1 MTEKAQGTAGR
12 RWHASMSVALGLG
25 LGFFV
30 LTAMAGV
37 LGVGLVVGY
46 QNTVDLLRQKAE
58 LIINSQREQVFQFV
72 ESAEN
77 QIDFLSRQIA
87 DNQVEPGQS
96 DEFLNLLLGALSAT
110 PQIIRIQFISSDGQ
124 LTGVERQHD
133 ESVPIFQRIGEDD
146 DLRQLFDTTTTGLEA
161 HWGALLWRQEY
172 EQAVLN
178 YQQPV
183 VRAGQLLGIMSAW
196 ISSKQ
201 LSEFLSTLDTEL
213 GANAFI
219 LHGEDQV
226 LAHPLMAFGYEGLTR
241 SKPLPPQTNYNDPV
255 VSAMWREQR
264 QASIIDWFIS
274 GDGVRRV
281 GLAEQNYVVLFDEIS
296 GYSERPWLIATYFE
310 SHDIA
315 AEAGR
320 LRWAIIFSLILSV
333 FAAATAGFIG
343 HRIAQ
348 PARRLAAG
356 SRKVHS
362 LDLANVE
369 RIPRSFFRELD
380 DAAQSFNV
388 MLDGLCWFERYVPK
402 GLVRRLMSLNPELEI
417 ESSFREVAILFTDIV
432 GYTSLSEN
440 MTAPAAAA
448 FLNDHFSIIAD
459 CVEAEGGTVD
469 KFIGDSVMAI
479 WGAPEHQ
486 ADLADRACRCALA
499 IASAIRKE
507 NARRQEAGE
516 TPVQLRIG
524 IHVGRVVVGNIGSA
538 GRVNYTV
545 VGDAANVAQ
554 RLEEAGK
561 SFGAAEG
568 PDVDVNILISGA
580 TRGSLSE
587 PFELHHVGPQTLR
600 GREEQVE
607 IYVLSGPS
615 S

>member
-1 MTEKAQGTAGR
+1 
-12 RWHASMSVALGLG
+12 MSVALGLG

-77 QIDFLSRQIA
+77 QIDFISRQIA

-110 PQIIRIQFISSDGQ
+110 PQIIRIQFIGNDGR
-124 LTGVERQHD
+124 LTGVERQID
-133 ESVPIFQRIGEDD
+133 ESIPIFQRIGEDD
-146 DLRQLFDTTTTGLEA
+146 DLRRLVDTTRSRLEP
-161 HWGALLWRQEY
+161 HWGGLLWRQEY

-183 VRAGQLLGIMSAW
+183 VRAGQMLGVMSAW
-196 ISSKQ
+196 ISSQQ

-219 LHGEDQV
+219 LHGQDQV
-226 LAHPLMAFGYEGLTR
+226 LAHPLMAFGYPGLTR
-241 SKPLPPQTNYNDPV
+241 SRPLPPLTTYNDPV
-255 VSAMWREQR
+255 VSAMWREREQR
-264 QASIIDWFIS
+264 NLVELFIS
-274 GDGVRRV
+274 GEGVRHV
-281 GLAEQNYVVLFDEIS
+281 SLAEQNYVVLFDEIS
-296 GYSERPWLIATYFE
+296 GFSERPWLIATYFE
-310 SHDIA
+310 SLDLT

-320 LRWAIIFSLILSV
+320 LRIAIVFSLVLSV
-333 FAAATAGFIG
+333 AAAGTAGFIG

-362 LDLANVE
+362 LDLASVE

-388 MLDGLCWFERYVPK
+388 MLDGLRWFERYVPK
-402 GLVRRLMSLNPELEI
+402 GLVRRLMQINPDVEV
-417 ESSFREVAILFTDIV
+417 ESSFREVAIMFTDIV
-432 GYTSLSEN
+432 GYTALSEN
-440 MTAPAAAA
+440 LTAPAAAS
-448 FLNDHFSIIAD
+448 FLNDHFGIIAGH
-459 CVEAEGGTVD
+459 VEAEGGTVD

-479 WGAPEHQ
+479 WGAPERQ
-486 ADLADRACRCALA
+486 VDIADRACRCALA
-499 IASAIRKE
+499 IAKSMREE
-507 NARRQEAGE
+507 NARRRDAGDP
-516 TPVQLRIG
+516 PVQLRIG

-561 SFGAAEG
+561 AFGETTG
-568 PDVDVNILISGA
+568 ETNILISGA
-580 TRGSLSE
+580 TRGSLSQ
-587 PFELHHVGPQTLR
+587 PFDVVHVGPQTLR

-607 IYVLSGPS
+607 IYVLTGPS
-615 S
+615 P